1 MGLQIT
7 LSISLHAPND
17 ELRKK
22 IVPVAQKY
30 SIRSILDACTYYLE
44 KTHRR
49 ITFEYALIK
58 DLNDSIEN
66 ARELAKLL
74 KGMLCHVNL
83 IPMNPIKESELQPS
97 SKKRVQ
103 QFSDILVLKGRNVTT
118 RRELGQDINAACG
131 QLRRD
136 YSGKN

>member
-1 MGLQIT
+1 
-7 LSISLHAPND
+7 
-17 ELRKK
+17 
-22 IVPVAQKY
+22 
-30 SIRSILDACTYYLE
+30 
-44 KTHRR
+44 
-49 ITFEYALIK
+49 
-58 DLNDSIEN
+58 
-66 ARELAKLL
+66 
-74 KGMLCHVNL
+74 
-83 IPMNPIKESELQPS
+83 MNPIKESELQPS